1 MSKKDQKLKRQK
13 EVVEEPEL
21 TMEGEDYE
29 EEFEGEFA
37 NG

>member
-21 TMEGEDYE
+21 TMEGEEDFEEDY
-29 EEFEGEFA
+29 
-37 NG
+37 